1 MLKNLNIRNMKKLIP
16 VSTEHTQYS
25 VLMLRDG
32 FPQTQDVALLLCC
45 NGDRS
50 AREGS
55 ERGEVSLG
63 FQ

>member
-1 MLKNLNIRNMKKLIP
+1 MKKLIP
-16 VSTEHTQYS
+16 VSSEHTQYA

-32 FPQTQDVALLLCC
+32 FPQTQDVAVLLCC

-50 AREGS
+50 AKEGS